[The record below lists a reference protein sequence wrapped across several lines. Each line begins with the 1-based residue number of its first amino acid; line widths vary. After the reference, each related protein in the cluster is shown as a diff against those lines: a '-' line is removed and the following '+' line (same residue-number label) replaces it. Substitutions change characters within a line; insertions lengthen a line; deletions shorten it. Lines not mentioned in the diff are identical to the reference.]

1 MGERPQIAPIHS
13 SPGPGDGLGD
23 REFTAYAS
31 TWTRTP
37 DAYGDVVAPGAFT
50 DTIAEWRAS
59 GNVVPVLYG
68 HRTDDPGYNVAGAKS
83 LTEDDHG
90 LLVHGVFDDTPTAL
104 QVYNLVKGRR
114 LGQLSF
120 AYDTLDE
127 APITLPGGVKAN
139 ELRRLRLYEVSL
151 VPVGANQDTGVV
163 AVKHRRRWTT
173 ADLDLRLSITR
184 ALR

>member
-1 MGERPQIAPIHS
+1 MRTKITSLHRLKA
-13 SPGPGDGLGD
+13 GPGDGLGE

-50 DTIAEWRAS
+50 DTIAEWEAS
-59 GNVVPVLYG
+59 GNVVPILYG
-68 HRTDDPGYNVAGAKS
+68 HRTDDPAYNVGGAQQ
-83 LTEDDHG
+83 LQEDGHG
-90 LLVHGVFDDTPTAL
+90 LLVHGRFDDTPTAE

-120 AYDTLDE
+120 AFDTQE
-127 APITLPGGVKAN
+127 EVPITLPGGVKAN

-163 AVKHRRRWTT
+163 AVKHQPRWTT
-173 ADLDLRLSITR
+173 ADLDLRLRITR
-184 ALR
+184 ALG